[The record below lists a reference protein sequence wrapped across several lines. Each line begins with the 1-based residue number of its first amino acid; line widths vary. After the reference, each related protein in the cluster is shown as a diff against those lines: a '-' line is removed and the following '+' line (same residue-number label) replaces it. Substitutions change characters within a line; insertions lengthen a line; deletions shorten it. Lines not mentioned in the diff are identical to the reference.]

1 MTEVF
6 STLTPWQIRNGL
18 ALFQPA
24 EEAAEEAEEEVSL
37 LTLLPQAIQNFPAD
51 SVSSG
56 LLPAVRATDRN
67 LLGTPL
73 PTDGLKVVTP
83 QSAPQNAP

>member
-6 STLTPWQIRNGL
+6 STLTPWQIRSGL

-24 EEAAEEAEEEVSL
+24 EEEAVAAVSL

-51 SVSSG
+51 SVSLG
-56 LLPAVRATDRN
+56 LLTAVRATDRN
-67 LLGTPL
+67 LFGTPL

>member
-24 EEAAEEAEEEVSL
+24 EEAVAAVSL

-56 LLPAVRATDRN
+56 LLTAVRATDRN
-67 LLGTPL
+67 LFGTPL

>member
-6 STLTPWQIRNGL
+6 STLTPWQIRSGL

-24 EEAAEEAEEEVSL
+24 EAAEAAEAVSL

-51 SVSSG
+51 SVSLG
-56 LLPAVRATDRN
+56 LLTAVRATDRN
-67 LLGTPL
+67 LFGTPL

>member
-18 ALFQPA
+18 ALLQPEA
-24 EEAAEEAEEEVSL
+24 EAAEAEVSL
-37 LTLLPQAIQNFPAD
+37 LTLLPRAIQSFPAD
-51 SVSSG
+51 SVSLG

-67 LLGTPL
+67 LFGAPL

>member
-24 EEAAEEAEEEVSL
+24 EEEAVAAVSL

-56 LLPAVRATDRN
+56 LLTAVRATDRN
-67 LLGTPL
+67 LFGTPL

>member
-1 MTEVF
+1 MMEVF
-6 STLTPWQIRNGL
+6 STLTPWQIWNGL

-24 EEAAEEAEEEVSL
+24 EAAVSL

-51 SVSSG
+51 SVSLG

-67 LLGTPL
+67 LFGTPL

>member
-24 EEAAEEAEEEVSL
+24 AEAAEAAEAVSL